1 MNFVEKNVGRSFM
14 VGSNPDI
21 FKFEKTQDGLFIS
34 KVIGSINI
42 EVYEATVKWVSD
54 DKIGVFS
61 LTVGQLVDAVIDIK
75 RIRLIED

>member
-21 FKFEKTQDGLFIS
+21 FKIEKTQDGLFIS

-42 EVYEATVKWVSD
+42 EVYEATVKWVID